1 MFCWYLD
8 QSPTLTTST
17 WLQSCLLLTLLLAI
31 FLVFS
36 SFRESLS
43 NERCM
48 SLFSSANVTYLTHV
62 ALVWT
67 QHPGAFWN
75 SSIST
80 EDSALIHWN
89 KKLMPIPG
97 LIRMPMENVF
107 FNKPRAI
114 HSYVL
119 LFNYILLYKLLLTS
133 YKLMSAFFLSSNRAS
148 ITKDPFYDLVSVR
161 KKKVIHQTPQ
171 DSAQQD
177 PTSWMF
183 SSLHRALWIVISFE
197 NRFNHPA
204 TKGQWRLQKHTDG
217 GGLD

>member
-1 MFCWYLD
+1 MD

-17 WLQSCLLLTLLLAI
+17 WLQSCLLLTLLLALI
-31 FLVFS
+31 LVFS
-36 SFRESLS
+36 SFGESLS
-43 NERCM
+43 NGRCM
-48 SLFSSANVTYLTHV
+48 SLFTSASVICLTHV
-62 ALVWT
+62 ALVWN

-80 EDSALIHWN
+80 EDTALNQWN
-89 KKLMPIPG
+89 NKLLPIPG
-97 LIRMPMENVF
+97 LIRMPMENMF

-119 LFNYILLYKLLLTS
+119 LFNCILLYKLLLTS
-133 YKLMSAFFLSSNRAS
+133 YKLISAFFLSSNRAS

-171 DSAQQD
+171 DSGEQD

-197 NRFNHPA
+197 NHFNHPA